1 MVNDSSGEEWTLTA
15 PSEPH
20 NFWHLVSL
28 FFLRFV
34 FFHVVKA

>member
-15 PSEPH
+15 PQNLIIFE
-20 NFWHLVSL
+20 FG
-28 FFLRFV
+28 FTDILRFV